1 MMGKRLWIG
10 LIVTVMVA
18 ILIYVSY
25 GMVNVGKK
33 ETYHSVAVVLGDSS
47 HDRWNA
53 FKEGLEQGAEENHIH
68 LNVVFTGV
76 LQSQEEEC
84 TAIRRELENGAEGLI
99 VQVIAEE
106 SPELFEKTVGETP
119 TVLIEN
125 DMGSEDEYTTVAAD
139 QGEIGAAVAQSV
151 LSGESGD
158 MQGLRIGVLAGNQ
171 SMHSQRKCLE
181 SFLDA
186 MEGSGAEIAWI
197 RSEEEWDRDAAAGL
211 LREDAEVDVVVALDN
226 NATECAVTFLQE
238 NSDIS
243 WRIYGEGRSEKAI
256 YYLDKGS
263 VKALVVPGGF
273 YMGYRSAELM
283 ARKLKLK
290 TSDEKDGEA
299 ETHVDFLTVTRENLY
314 DKNVEKILYPI
325 VS

>member
-1 MMGKRLWIG
+1 MTGKRLWIG
-10 LIVTVMVA
+10 LIVTAMVA
-18 ILIYVSY
+18 ILVYVSY
-25 GMVNVGKK
+25 GMINVGKK

-76 LQSQEEEC
+76 FQNQEEEC
-84 TAIRRELENGAEGLI
+84 TAIRRELENGAEGII
-99 VQVIAEE
+99 VQMTAEE

-125 DMGSEDEYTTVAAD
+125 DMGLEDEYTTVAAD
-139 QGEIGAAVAQSV
+139 QSEVGAAVAQSV
-151 LSGESGD
+151 LSGENGD
-158 MQGLRIGVLAGNQ
+158 IQGLRVGVLAGNQ
-171 SMHSQRKCLE
+171 EMHSQRVCLE

-186 MEGSGAEIAWI
+186 MEGSEAEIVWI
-197 RSEEEWDRDAAAGL
+197 RSEEEWDRDISAGL
-211 LREDAEVDVVVALDN
+211 LAGDAEADVVVALDN
-226 NATECAVTFLQE
+226 NATECAIAFLQD
-238 NSDIS
+238 NSDVS

-263 VKALVVPGGF
+263 VRALVVPGGF
-273 YMGYRSAELM
+273 YMGYKSAELM
-283 ARKLKLK
+283 AQKLKLK
-290 TSDEKDGEA
+290 TSGEKKGRA

-325 VS
+325 AG